1 MANIE
6 RFDSDSKDSRV
17 SVLTGKSAITLSVS
31 GVPEEQFKDLCREV
45 QMSEGQMS
53 EGQMSEGQMSEE
65 KKTIGSIIRGAID
78 KYTKEVLRDPKF
90 QDEMG
95 RLAVL
100 LEKYSQPDNQDC
112 TE

>member
-6 RFDSDSKDSRV
+6 RFDSDSKDPRV

-45 QMSEGQMS
+45 QMSEG
-53 EGQMSEGQMSEE
+53 

>member
-6 RFDSDSKDSRV
+6 RSNSDSKNSKR
-17 SVLTGKSAITLSVS
+17 SVLTGESAITLSVS

-45 QMSEGQMS
+45 QMSEG
-53 EGQMSEGQMSEE
+53 

-100 LEKYSQPDNQDC
+100 LEKYSQPDNQVHAK
-112 TE
+112 

>member
-1 MANIE
+1 M
-6 RFDSDSKDSRV
+6 S
-17 SVLTGKSAITLSVS
+17 
-31 GVPEEQFKDLCREV
+31 EV

-53 EGQMSEGQMSEE
+53 EGQMSEG

>member
-6 RFDSDSKDSRV
+6 RSNSDSKNSKR
-17 SVLTGKSAITLSVS
+17 SVLTGESAITLSVS

-45 QMSEGQMS
+45 
-53 EGQMSEGQMSEE
+53 QMSEE

-78 KYTKEVLRDPKF
+78 KYTKEVLRDPEF

>member
-45 QMSEGQMS
+45 QMSEVQMS
-53 EGQMSEGQMSEE
+53 EGQMSEG

>member
-53 EGQMSEGQMSEE
+53 EG

>member
-6 RFDSDSKDSRV
+6 RSNSDSKNSKR
-17 SVLTGKSAITLSVS
+17 SVLTGESAITLSVS

-45 QMSEGQMS
+45 QMSEGR
-53 EGQMSEGQMSEE
+53 
-65 KKTIGSIIRGAID
+65 KTIGSIIRGAID

>member
-45 QMSEGQMS
+45 QMSEVQMSEVQMS
-53 EGQMSEGQMSEE
+53 EGQMSEG

>member
-45 QMSEGQMS
+45 QMSEVQMS
-53 EGQMSEGQMSEE
+53 EGQMSEGQMSEG
-65 KKTIGSIIRGAID
+65 KKTIGSMIRGAID

>member
-45 QMSEGQMS
+45 QMS

>member
-6 RFDSDSKDSRV
+6 RSNSDSKNSKR
-17 SVLTGKSAITLSVS
+17 SVLTGESAITLSVS

-45 QMSEGQMS
+45 QMSEG
-53 EGQMSEGQMSEE
+53 

-78 KYTKEVLRDPKF
+78 NYTREVLRDPKF

>member
-6 RFDSDSKDSRV
+6 RSNSDSKNSKR
-17 SVLTGKSAITLSVS
+17 SVLTGESACTLSVS
-31 GVPEEQFKDLCREV
+31 GVPGEQFKDLCREV

-53 EGQMSEGQMSEE
+53 EG

-100 LEKYSQPDNQDC
+100 LKKYSQPDNQDC

>member
-6 RFDSDSKDSRV
+6 RSNSDSKNSKR

-45 QMSEGQMS
+45 QMSEGK
-53 EGQMSEGQMSEE
+53 

>member
-53 EGQMSEGQMSEE
+53 EG
-65 KKTIGSIIRGAID
+65 K
-78 KYTKEVLRDPKF
+78 
-90 QDEMG
+90 
-95 RLAVL
+95 RL
-100 LEKYSQPDNQDC
+100 
-112 TE
+112 

>member
-17 SVLTGKSAITLSVS
+17 SVLTGESAITLSVS

-45 QMSEGQMS
+45 QMSEG
-53 EGQMSEGQMSEE
+53 

>member
-17 SVLTGKSAITLSVS
+17 SVLTGESAITLSVS

-45 QMSEGQMS
+45 QMSEG
-53 EGQMSEGQMSEE
+53 
-65 KKTIGSIIRGAID
+65 KKTIGSIIRRAID

>member
-6 RFDSDSKDSRV
+6 RFDSGSKDSSV
-17 SVLTGKSAITLSVS
+17 SVLTGESARTLSIR
-31 GVPEEQFKDLCREV
+31 GVLGEQFDVLCKEV
-45 QMSEGQMS
+45 LMSEG
-53 EGQMSEGQMSEE
+53 EE
-65 KKTIGSIIRGAID
+65 TIGSILRKIID
-78 KYTKEVLRDPKF
+78 EYTKEVLRDPKF

>member
-6 RFDSDSKDSRV
+6 RFDSGSKDSSV
-17 SVLTGKSAITLSVS
+17 SVLTGESARTLSIR
-31 GVPEEQFKDLCREV
+31 GVLGEQFDVLCKEV
-45 QMSEGQMS
+45 LMSEG
-53 EGQMSEGQMSEE
+53 EE
-65 KKTIGSIIRGAID
+65 TIGSILRKIID
-78 KYTKEVLRDPKF
+78 GYTKEVLRDPKF

>member
-31 GVPEEQFKDLCREV
+31 GVPEEQFKDLCRE
-45 QMSEGQMS
+45 GQMS
-53 EGQMSEGQMSEE
+53 EGQMSEG

>member
-6 RFDSDSKDSRV
+6 RSDSDSKDSRV
-17 SVLTGKSAITLSVS
+17 SVLTGESALTLSVR

-45 QMSEGQMS
+45 QMSEVQMS
-53 EGQMSEGQMSEE
+53 EG
-65 KKTIGSIIRGAID
+65 KNTIGSIIRGAID

-100 LEKYSQPDNQDC
+100 LEKYSQPDNQDYA
-112 TE
+112 E

>member
-45 QMSEGQMS
+45 QMSEVQMS
-53 EGQMSEGQMSEE
+53 EGQMSEGQMSEG

>member
-6 RFDSDSKDSRV
+6 RFDSDSKDLRV

-31 GVPEEQFKDLCREV
+31 GVPGKQFDVLRKKAL
-45 QMSEGQMS
+45 MSEG
-53 EGQMSEGQMSEE
+53 

>member
-6 RFDSDSKDSRV
+6 RSNSDSKNSKR
-17 SVLTGKSAITLSVS
+17 SVLTGESAITLSVS

-45 QMSEGQMS
+45 QMR
-53 EGQMSEGQMSEE
+53 EE

>member
-6 RFDSDSKDSRV
+6 RFDSGSKDSSV
-17 SVLTGKSAITLSVS
+17 SVLTGESARTLSIR
-31 GVPEEQFKDLCREV
+31 GVPGEQFDVLCKEV
-45 QMSEGQMS
+45 LMSEG
-53 EGQMSEGQMSEE
+53 EE
-65 KKTIGSIIRGAID
+65 TIGSILRKIID

>member
-45 QMSEGQMS
+45 QMGEGQMS
-53 EGQMSEGQMSEE
+53 EG

>member
-6 RFDSDSKDSRV
+6 RSNSDSKNSNR
-17 SVLTGKSAITLSVS
+17 SVLTGESAITLSVS

-45 QMSEGQMS
+45 QMSEG
-53 EGQMSEGQMSEE
+53 

>member
-6 RFDSDSKDSRV
+6 RSNSDSKNSKR
-17 SVLTGKSAITLSVS
+17 SVLTGESAITLSVS

-45 QMSEGQMS
+45 QMSEG
-53 EGQMSEGQMSEE
+53 